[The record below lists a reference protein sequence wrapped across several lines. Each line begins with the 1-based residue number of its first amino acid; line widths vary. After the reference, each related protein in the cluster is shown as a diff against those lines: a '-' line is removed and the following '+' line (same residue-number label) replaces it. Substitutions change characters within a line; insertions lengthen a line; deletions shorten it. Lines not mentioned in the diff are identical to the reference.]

1 MAKFGPIIAERRLVA
16 DVTGAAVRVSIGAP
30 RPGPNGVDWACPFRI
45 RGGGLSIVETG
56 FGVDSMQALATALE
70 GIRYHLDQTG
80 LSLGWRV
87 GPGREGVYSGETGFT
102 RAIPIAFG
110 PASHRR
116 LERLVD
122 RGLRAEVQR
131 LKQRSGRRRTPAKAR

>member
-16 DVTGAAVRVSIGAP
+16 DVTGAAVRVSLGAP
-30 RPGPNGVDWACPFRI
+30 RPEPNGVDWSCPFRI
-45 RGGGLSIVETG
+45 RGGGLSIAEAG
-56 FGVDSMQALATALE
+56 FGVDSMQAVATALE
-70 GIRYHLDQTG
+70 GIRYHLDQSG

-87 GPGREGVYSGETGFT
+87 GPGREGVYSRETGFT

-110 PASHRR
+110 PASRRR

-122 RGLRAEVQR
+122 RELHAEVQR
-131 LKQRSGRRRTPAKAR
+131 LKQRSGRRRKPAKTR